1 MADVQ
6 ILEDDRDTSLP
17 SSALSPAEYR
27 GFRLLVQELDHTGG
41 PNEVSLYTLLEFLAS
56 FNGVTHSVAQR
67 VRNFGESVLI

>member
-27 GFRLLVQELDHTGG
+27 GFRRLVQELDHTGN
-41 PNEVSLYTLLEFLAS
+41 NEVSLYTLLEFLAS
-56 FNGVTHSVAQR
+56 FNGVTHSVAEQ
-67 VRNFGESVLI
+67 VLS